1 MIEKTMPKFWDSP
14 YHHSDGGKHWLDD
27 EAPEE
32 LKKEFK
38 EYFERRER
46 LRKMGIAC

>member
-1 MIEKTMPKFWDSP
+1 MIEKTLPEFVDSP
-14 YHHSDGGKHWLDD
+14 FYHHENGKRWMDD